1 MGLFVAD
8 NHTDARSV
16 WIVDGTGT
24 VKYRELITEQTH
36 EPDYT
41 SALAY
46 LEAHQH

>member
-1 MGLFVAD
+1 
-8 NHTDARSV
+8 
-16 WIVDGTGT
+16 
-24 VKYRELITEQTH
+24 RELITEQTH